1 MNPSILVS
9 TKKSLGVAEDVT
21 AFDDEILMHINAAI
35 GTLTQIGVGPP
46 DGLTVEDDTIEWD
59 ALTSGDEKLNEVP
72 SYVHLKTKLLFDPP
86 EIGFV
91 LTAMKDMIKE
101 KEWRINVVVDTP
113 EPDLD
118 VTGEFLDVEIID
130 PGYIY

>member
-21 AFDDEILMHINAAI
+21 AFDDEILMHINSAI

-46 DGLTVEDDTIEWD
+46 DGLTVEDATVEWS

-91 LTAMKDMIKE
+91 LTAMKEMIEE
-101 KEWRINVVVDTP
+101 KVWRINVVVDTP

-118 VTGEFLDVEIID
+118 VTGEFLDVDVID